1 MGARALTVGDH
12 REARY
17 CSVRKLWS
25 TLVAAFMAFAPL
37 WALSAPS
44 EAAANPP
51 ACGLMTTTP
60 HYTHVVWIVLE
71 NVGYQV
77 VGSPDA
83 PFLNGVARS
92 CGLATND
99 HAVSHPSLPNYL
111 ALVAGSTLGV
121 RDDNEP
127 SQHPLRAPTLFTQL
141 RGNWRAYAESM
152 PTSCDTVT
160 SGTYAARHNPAVYFT
175 TLRASCAQRDVS
187 LPSHLT
193 LSAAFTFIAPN
204 VCHDMHSCS
213 IATGDA
219 WLSHVVPAIEA
230 SPEYR
235 ARTLVLLITMDE
247 SDSSASNLV
256 PTYVIAPSVPRG
268 RRVATLFTHYSL
280 LATTEQLLGVG
291 RLAHA
296 RGAITLIAG
305 FHL

>member
-1 MGARALTVGDH
+1 MTLKNLRG
-12 REARY
+12 ARY
-17 CSVRKLWS
+17 CSVRKLGS
-25 TLVAAFMAFAPL
+25 ALAVAIV
-37 WALSAPS
+37 ALGTVTALNATSGAT
-44 EAAANPP
+44 ANTP
-51 ACGLMTTTP
+51 ACGVRTATP

-71 NVGYQV
+71 NVGFQV
-77 VGSPDA
+77 VGSPEA
-83 PFLNGVARS
+83 PFLNGVARA

-99 HAVSHPSLPNYL
+99 HAVAHPSLPNYL

-121 RDDNEP
+121 RDDHEP
-127 SQHPLRAPTLFTQL
+127 SQHLLRAPSLFTQL

-152 PTSCDTVT
+152 PSSCDTVT

-175 TLRASCAQRDVS
+175 NLRASCARRDVA
-187 LPSHLT
+187 LPARLT

-204 VCHDMHSCS
+204 VCNDMHSCS

-219 WLSHVVPAIEA
+219 WLARVVPAIEA

-235 ARTLVLLITMDE
+235 AHTLALFITMDE
-247 SDSSASNLV
+247 SDSSASNQV

-268 RRVATLFTHYSL
+268 RRVATPFTHYSL
-280 LATTEQLLGVG
+280 LATTEQLLGVS

-296 RGAITLIAG
+296 RGATTLIAG

>member
-1 MGARALTVGDH
+1 M
-12 REARY
+12 
-17 CSVRKLWS
+17 RKLQS
-25 TLVAAFMAFAPL
+25 ALVAMVVVLGAMTTF
-37 WALSAPS
+37 SAS
-44 EAAANPP
+44 SHASTNTP
-51 ACGLMTTTP
+51 ACGVAGAPP
-60 HYTHVVWIVLE
+60 HYRHVVWIVLE

-77 VGSPDA
+77 VGSTQA
-83 PFLNGVARS
+83 PFLNGVARA

-99 HAVSHPSLPNYL
+99 HAVAHPSLPNYL

-127 SQHPLRAPTLFTQL
+127 SQHHLRAPSLFTQL

-175 TLRASCAQRDVS
+175 NLRASCARRDVAM
-187 LPSHLT
+187 PAHLT

-204 VCHDMHSCS
+204 VCDDMHSCS

-219 WLSHVVPAIEA
+219 WLARVVPAIEA

-235 ARTLVLLITMDE
+235 AHTLALFITMDE
-247 SDSSASNLV
+247 SDSSASNQV

-268 RRVATLFTHYSL
+268 RRVATYFTHYSL
-280 LATTEQLLGVG
+280 LATTEQLLGVT

-296 RGAITLIAG
+296 RGATTFIAG